1 MKRLI
6 YFIAPFLLIISFM
19 SCSDNSEDIPQKL
32 EVHDFVWRGLNAYY
46 FWKADV
52 PSLDEFNYKNQKELN
67 NYLDNFNTPESLF
80 ESLIFD
86 RKNTDKWSV
95 IFDDFITLENLLN
108 GISLHNGMEFGL
120 VHVSNNNTDIF
131 GYVRYVLPNS
141 DAADKGVTR
150 GMVFNSVNGTAL
162 TINNFRSLLF
172 SGATSYSIELATY
185 ITDGTVTSIT
195 PIQSIA
201 LDKTELQEN
210 PIRLTNVITQGG
222 HKIGYLMYNGFYSSF
237 NQQLNNAILN
247 LKNQG
252 ITDLVLDL
260 RYNGGGSVLTSSYLA
275 SMITGQFTGEIYSK
289 EHWNDAVQNSLE
301 KNNPALLVNNY
312 VDIMNDDTTINHL
325 NLDKLYILTTGST
338 ASASELVINSLNP
351 YITVKTIGSKTVG
364 KYVASVTLYD
374 SPNLGRQGANPNHT
388 YAMQPI
394 VLEELNKL
402 GENDKDGFDPTVP
415 LREDYANLGI
425 LGDANEPLFKAAI
438 DLIVS
443 GNKSSSYR
451 ALPIEEPFTGS
462 KEVQLKNTMF
472 VDKNLTIIPKF

>member
-1 MKRLI
+1 MKRFI
-6 YFIAPFLLIISFM
+6 YFIASFLLITSFV
-19 SCSDNSEDIPQKL
+19 SCSNNSEDIPKKL

-67 NYLDNFNTPESLF
+67 NFLDNYSNPKDLF

-86 RKNTDKWSV
+86 RQNTDKWSV
-95 IFDDFITLENLLN
+95 IFDDFITLENILN

-141 DAADKGVTR
+141 DAATKGVTR
-150 GMVFNSVNGTAL
+150 GMIFNSVNGTAL
-162 TINNFRSLLF
+162 TINNYRSLLF
-172 SGATSYSIELATY
+172 SSATSYTIGLATY
-185 ITDGTVTSIT
+185 NTDGTVTSIT
-195 PIQSIA
+195 PTQSIA

-210 PIRLTNVITQGG
+210 PIRLTNVVTQGG

-237 NQQLNNAILN
+237 NGELNNVIGQ

-289 EHWNDAVQNSLE
+289 EHWNDAVQSSIE
-301 KNNPALLVNNY
+301 KNNPASLVNNY
-312 VDIMNDDTTINHL
+312 VDIMNDNTPINHL
-325 NLDKLYILTTGST
+325 NLDKIYILTTHST
-338 ASASELVINSLNP
+338 ASASELVINCLIP
-351 YITVKTIGSKTVG
+351 YITVKTIGTKTVG
-364 KYVASVTLYD
+364 KYVASITLYD

-394 VLEELNKL
+394 VLEEINKL
-402 GENDKDGFDPTVP
+402 GENDKDGFDPTVL

-425 LGDANEPLFKAAI
+425 LGNANEPLFKAAI
-438 DLIVS
+438 GLIVS
-443 GNKSSSYR
+443 GNKTSSNR
-451 ALPIEEPFTGS
+451 VLPIEEPFTGS
-462 KEVQLKNTMF
+462 KEVQLKNTMTVNKKLAF
-472 VDKNLTIIPKF
+472 IPKF